1 VHDRL
6 VSRAVL
12 DGIPSHAAL
21 IDVGKAPEC
30 HPVPE
35 NEINAMLVDLARS
48 GRRVVRLNSPL
59 INSGIVSGIPHIEHF
74 CRELALYL
82 VPSMLRSDFIN
93 GL

>member
-1 VHDRL
+1 
-6 VSRAVL
+6 
-12 DGIPSHAAL
+12 
-21 IDVGKAPEC
+21 
-30 HPVPE
+30 
-35 NEINAMLVDLARS
+35 MLVDLARS

-59 INSGIVSGIPHIEHF
+59 INSGIVSGIPHIENF